1 MYIIFNMFV
10 IVIQEAKGKINPKI
24 KYAIVM
30 QVLRKFKTVEKLQR
44 ACYLVKD
51 DDEALRIIDNLQRLG
66 IPIRYFKVI
75 E

>member
-1 MYIIFNMFV
+1 MFNSMFIV
-10 IVIQEAKGKINPKI
+10 VIQEAKGKFDPKI
-24 KYAIVM
+24 KYALVM
-30 QVLRKFKTVEKLQR
+30 QVMKKFKTVEKLQR